1 MLSLVSVIHCK
12 YVIVKNSLTIE
23 EKNDEINF
31 SVLIQRN
38 IRQVL

>member
-1 MLSLVSVIHCK
+1 MLSLVSVIYCK

-38 IRQVL
+38 IRQIL